1 MPSALLVTSLVNTI
15 QVGSLYALMALG
27 ITLTF
32 SVMKLP
38 NFAHAEFITVGAY
51 AALALS
57 LAIDAHPIVILLAA
71 ALVGALV
78 AAVSHRAVFKPLE
91 SQNLSLYTLILASF
105 ALGLIIRYGL
115 FTLAD
120 SFNLF
125 NLRIRIP
132 LQIVFRDGFLIITNV
147 FALVLPTSIVLVI
160 LLTLLL
166 NRTALGR
173 EMRALANNAE
183 LARVIGIPVERV
195 KSQCW
200 LLVGALAG
208 VAGAL
213 WGMYTSPSPLMG
225 WLAILSAFAAAIL
238 GGLSSFAGT
247 ILGAYLVAF
256 AENTLM
262 LFLNSSLGVDLALK
276 PAIPFIIIILALLL
290 RPQGF
295 TQLLTRRQELGR

>member
-1 MPSALLVTSLVNTI
+1 MPTALLITSLVNTI
-15 QVGSLYALMALG
+15 QVGSMYALMALG

-38 NFAHAEFITVGAY
+38 NFAHAELLTVGAY
-51 AALALS
+51 AALVVS
-57 LAIDAHPIVILLAA
+57 LAVDTHPLAILLAA
-71 ALVGALV
+71 AGIGALV
-78 AAVSHRAVFKPLE
+78 AGIGHRAVFKPLE
-91 SQNLSLYTLILASF
+91 SQKLSLYTLILASF
-105 ALGLIIRYGL
+105 ALGLIIRYAL

-125 NLRIRIP
+125 NLRIGIP
-132 LQIVFRDGFLIITNV
+132 LQIVYRDGFLILTNV
-147 FALVLPTSIVLVI
+147 FALVLPTSIALVI

-195 KSQCW
+195 KSHAW

-213 WGMYTSPSPLMG
+213 WGIYTSPHPLMG
-225 WLAILSAFAAAIL
+225 WLAILSAFAASIL

-262 LFLNSSLGVDLALK
+262 LWLNSSLGVDLSMK
-276 PAIPFIIIILALLL
+276 PAIPFIIIILVLLL

-295 TQLLTRRQELGR
+295 TQLWRRRRELGR

>member
-51 AALALS
+51 AALVVS
-57 LAIDAHPIVILLAA
+57 LAIDAHPLLILLAA

-78 AAVSHRAVFKPLE
+78 AAISHRAVFKPLE

-105 ALGLIIRYGL
+105 VLGLIIRYGL

-125 NLRIRIP
+125 NLRINIP

-166 NRTALGR
+166 NRSALGR

-195 KSQCW
+195 KGQCW

-213 WGMYTSPSPLMG
+213 WGMYTAPSPLMG
-225 WLAILSAFAAAIL
+225 WLAILPAFAAAIL

-256 AENTLM
+256 AQNTLM
-262 LFLNSSLGVDLALK
+262 SFLNSSLGVDLSMK
-276 PAIPFIIIILALLL
+276 PAIPFIIIILVLLL

-295 TQLLTRRQELGR
+295 TQLLRRRQELGR

>member
-78 AAVSHRAVFKPLE
+78 AAVSHRTVFKPLE